1 MSQLSLRPAVESDL
15 GAMTDIYAHHVLQGT
30 GSFEEIPPDVCEM
43 RKRWKERVEQGYP
56 TLIAEIEQRVV
67 GFAYANAYKSRSA
80 YRFTVED
87 SIYVAPKATGRGVG
101 RTLLQSLIQI
111 CTEQNYRQMIAIV
124 GDSAN
129 EASIA
134 VHTACGFSVIGTA
147 RELGFKHGRW
157 LDIVFMQ
164 RPLKT
169 DHS

>member
-1 MSQLSLRPAVESDL
+1 
-15 GAMTDIYAHHVLQGT
+15 MTDIYAHHVLQGT
-30 GSFEEIPPDVCEM
+30 GSFEETPPDKHEM
-43 RKRWKERVEQGYP
+43 CKRWRQRVDQGYP
-56 TLIAEIEQRVV
+56 TLVAEIEERVV

-80 YRFTVED
+80 YRYTVED
-87 SIYVAPKATGRGVG
+87 SIYVAPKAIGLGIG
-101 RTLLQSLIQI
+101 RTLLERLIQI

-134 VHTACGFSVIGTA
+134 LHKGCGFSVIGTA
-147 RELGFKHGRW
+147 KELGFKHGRW

-169 DHS
+169 GQR